1 MYEPYRGYM
10 EQKKELA
17 LDKSHGGFA
26 VKELMAMKL
35 SYYIPVFH
43 VTWICTL
50 PTGMFTLLK
59 GHF

>member
-1 MYEPYRGYM
+1 M